1 MALRYV
7 FMILL
12 SFTISIFLGACSSTK
27 ISGTWKDPGFSGGPV
42 KSVFVIG
49 VTPDEVNRRIF
60 EDAFCQEMAK
70 HGVRCETSYRYFTF
84 EQLKDSNRVRE
95 KMTHLGVANLIVAR
109 VVDRRIE
116 EEVQP
121 GRSYVNA
128 PGYPGGIYSPPPYYR
143 RGWDAYYIR
152 SYEVVHHPP
161 TVKKVEVITAE
172 SNLYSL
178 DGRLLWSARS
188 KTRRS
193 SAMDQILH
201 GFVSTVVKEMKRQNV
216 IP

>member
-1 MALRYV
+1 MINRYS
-7 FMILL
+7 LL
-12 SFTISIFLGACSSTK
+12 IFLFVMLITSLVACSSTK
-27 ISGTWKDPGFSGGPV
+27 ISSTWKDPGFSGGPV

-60 EDAFCQEMAK
+60 EDAFCKEMTRR
-70 HGVRCETSYRYFTF
+70 GVRCETSYKYFTF
-84 EQLKDSNRVRE
+84 EQLKDSSRVRE
-95 KMTHLGVANLIVAR
+95 KMTELGMGSLIVAR
-109 VVDRRIE
+109 VVDRSIE

-128 PGYPGGIYSPPPYYR
+128 PGYPGGIYAPPPYYR
-143 RGWDAYYIR
+143 RGWHAYYLR

-201 GFVSTVVKEMKRQNV
+201 GFVSTVVKEMEKQKV